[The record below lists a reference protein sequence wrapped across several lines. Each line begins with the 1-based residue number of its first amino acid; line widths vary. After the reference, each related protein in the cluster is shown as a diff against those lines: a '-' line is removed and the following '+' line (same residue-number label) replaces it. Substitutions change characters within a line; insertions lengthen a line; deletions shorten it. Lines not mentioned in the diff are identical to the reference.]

1 MEKLAKTSG
10 YVLFIIVKKDF
21 VRIRCSQNQVK
32 ESHFMLGT
40 IVNAAAIA
48 AGGLAGV
55 LLKKGIKESWSESIN
70 KAMGIAIAVI
80 GINGVISNMVTVS
93 GDGKLSSSGE
103 LLLAVSL
110 IVGTFIGEVLKL
122 NDRMEKVSAKIEK
135 KLAVNGFAASF
146 MNASILFCVG
156 AMAIIGSLQDGLNG
170 DHTILFAKAVLDL
183 VNAVIFGATL
193 GIGVVF
199 SAIPVFIYQG
209 AITLLAG
216 VLSPYLQGELLTQIC
231 YVGYAIIIAIGVNYL
246 IRDKIKVL
254 NMLPSILVPVVW
266 MLIQKLIA
274 LF

>member
-1 MEKLAKTSG
+1 
-10 YVLFIIVKKDF
+10 
-21 VRIRCSQNQVK
+21 
-32 ESHFMLGT
+32 MLGT

-55 LLKKGIKESWSESIN
+55 LLKKGIKESWAESIN
-70 KAMGIAIAVI
+70 RAMGIAIAVI
-80 GINGVISNMVTVS
+80 GVNGVISNMVTVAD
-93 GDGKLSSSGE
+93 DGSLLSSGE

-122 NDRMEKVSAKIEK
+122 DDRMAKVSIKIEK
-135 KLAVNGFAASF
+135 KLSVNGFAASF

-156 AMAIIGSLQDGLNG
+156 AMAILGSLQDGLNG

-231 YVGYAIIIAIGVNYL
+231 FVGYAIIIAIGVNYL
-246 IRDKIKVL
+246 VRDKIKVL

-266 MLIQKLIA
+266 MFIQKLIA